1 MLKENMFMAHIN
13 HEHIDYVETTL
24 NNYGIG
30 NYIIAMEETTYQH
43 MHFIVQMTDD
53 DYHKFSKRVFK
64 DKFKLRGRAIKGE
77 PRQYGKIHNIEDIEK
92 AKAYTCKDGNLRTN
106 MTDEEIQKYI
116 DSSFKKEDK
125 KQFLEEC
132 AQELESKY
140 LEYQKQ
146 SGDEAEDPSRPHL
159 DTLRIMAINIL
170 RNKNLKTISRSRV
183 ESVIYAYM
191 MMEHQHENY
200 RPTDEWIYRTI
211 YGF

>member
-1 MLKENMFMAHIN
+1 MLKETMFMAHIN

-30 NYIIAMEETTYQH
+30 KYIIAMEETTYQH
-43 MHFIVQMTDD
+43 MHFIVQMTDE

-106 MTDEEIQKYI
+106 MTDEEIKKYI
-116 DSSFKKEDK
+116 DSSFQKEDRK
-125 KQFLEEC
+125 AFLEEC
-132 AQELESKY
+132 ACELEKKY
-140 LEYQKQ
+140 QQYQGQ
-146 SGDEAEDPSRPHL
+146 MGVEAEYPNTPAL
-159 DTLRIMAINIL
+159 DTLRILTIGIL
-170 RNKNLKTISRSRV
+170 REKKLKTISRSRI
-183 ESVIYAYM
+183 EGVIYAYM
-191 MMEHQHENY
+191 MMEHQYENY